1 VRHCEPPL
9 LLLGGETISEIAS
22 GTNKNALAMTEEGK
36 NQMEIK
42 NKVAI
47 VTGSSSGIGEA
58 VAREFGRE
66 GAKVV
71 LAARRVDKLQAL
83 AQEINSM
90 GAETLVLQAD
100 LSKLEDILSLVSQ
113 TIEKFGR
120 IDILVNNAGF
130 GRLDWLEKLD
140 PVKDIQ
146 AQIDV
151 NVMGVIQTT
160 RQVLPVMMKQRAG
173 SIINMC
179 SMAGL
184 VATPTYSIYAATKH
198 AVHGFS
204 EALRREVKPWGI
216 DVSLIYPG
224 GVVTEFNQHA
234 GINRKTKASTPKS
247 MLLTAEQVAEA
258 VVKLVRRPR
267 RMLVIPWQWNAT
279 VFINKFIPGVVDYM
293 TINRFTIPER
303 EDELNAK

>member
-1 VRHCEPPL
+1 
-9 LLLGGETISEIAS
+9 
-22 GTNKNALAMTEEGK
+22 
-36 NQMEIK
+36 MEIK
-42 NKVAI
+42 NKVVI
-47 VTGSSSGIGEA
+47 VTGASSGIGEA
-58 VAREFGRE
+58 AAREFGRE

-71 LAARRVDKLQAL
+71 LAARRVEKLQTL
-83 AQEINSM
+83 AQEINSL
-90 GAETLVLQAD
+90 GAETLVVQAD
-100 LSKLEDILSLVSQ
+100 LAKLEDIQSLVSQ

-160 RQVLPVMMKQRAG
+160 RQVLPVMMKQRSG

-184 VATPTYSIYAATKH
+184 VATPTYSIYAASKH

-234 GINRKTKASTPKS
+234 GINRETKASTPKS

-267 RMLVIPWQWNAT
+267 RMLIIPWQWNVT
-279 VFINKFIPGVVDYM
+279 VFMNKFIPGFVDYA

-303 EDELNAK
+303 EEELKIK